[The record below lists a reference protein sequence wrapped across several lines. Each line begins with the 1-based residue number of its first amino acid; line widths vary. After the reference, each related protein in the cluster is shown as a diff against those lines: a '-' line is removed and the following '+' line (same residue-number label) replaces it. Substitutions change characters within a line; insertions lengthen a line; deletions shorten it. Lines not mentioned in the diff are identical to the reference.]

1 MDPHSSETAPAS
13 VRRRAALRAGAAS
26 LIALATPTRADAA
39 AAPVLVLGDSLSA
52 EYGLRRGAGWVA
64 LLEHRLR
71 ERGDT
76 RPVINASI
84 SGETTAGGRTRI
96 GALLA
101 RHRPG
106 VVVVELGG
114 NDALRGLDLAATE
127 ANLQAILRAARDVGA
142 RTLLLGMRMPPNYG
156 QAYGER
162 FAALF
167 PRLARAERSGL
178 VPFFLE
184 GVGER
189 MDLFQADRIHPNERA
204 QPAML
209 ENVWPALKPL
219 L

>member
-1 MDPHSSETAPAS
+1 MDPHSFETAPAS
-13 VRRRAALRAGAAS
+13 IRRRAALRAGAAS
-26 LIALATPTRADAA
+26 LIALASLPDAQAAGTPI
-39 AAPVLVLGDSLSA
+39 LVLGDSLSA
-52 EYGLRRGAGWVA
+52 EYGLRRGTGWVA
-64 LLEHRLR
+64 LLEQRLR

-76 RPVINASI
+76 RAIINASI

-106 VVVVELGG
+106 VLIVELGG

-127 ANLQAILRAARDVGA
+127 ANLQSILRAARDAGA

-162 FAALF
+162 FTTLF
-167 PRLARAERSGL
+167 PRLARSERSAL

-184 GVGER
+184 GVGDR
-189 MDLFQADRIHPNERA
+189 MELFQADRIHPNERA
-204 QPAML
+204 QATL
-209 ENVWPALKPL
+209 LDNVWPELKRL